1 MTDAII
7 EIFMKF
13 IVIYCIG
20 CFGGS
25 LLWKTKIDWKIR
37 RFTMSLPTPKKMLQR
52 VKKEATSYCNVDPLA
67 FAIGIR
73 NGFLMVMPFW
83 LVVLYLVI
91 WKRHNYERVK
101 NDCFEWNCRYPFEK
115 AGPRIHNGNDKTK
128 ASWNRWIRMGENY
141 IIIFNWNYPLYLS

>member
-13 IVIYCIG
+13 IVIYCIS

-25 LLWKTKIDWKIR
+25 LLWKTKTDWKIR
-37 RFTMSLPTPKKMLQR
+37 RFTMSLPSEKKVLQR
-52 VKKEATSYCNVDPLA
+52 VKKKATLNCNDDLLA

-91 WKRHNYERVK
+91 WKLHNYERVK
-101 NDCFEWNCRYPFEK
+101 EMIASNGIVD
-115 AGPRIHNGNDKTK
+115 IHSKKQAQEFTMEMTK
-128 ASWNRWIRMGENY
+128 EMLHETIGFVWGRTT
-141 IIIFNWNYPLYLS
+141 